1 MDSISSRIVAMVAP
15 RIRDSESPS
24 KRRESRFVQL
34 KEDDDGDDQINAMS
48 QAHPIVKAE
57 QRKSENR
64 ALVNVELGDGH
75 IKAQPNFDVLVNKP
89 EKATKSQLFLVV
101 SIIVHSN
108 IKK

>member
-34 KEDDDGDDQINAMS
+34 KEDDDDDQNHAPIGAMN
-48 QAHPIVKAE
+48 QAQPIVKAE

-64 ALVNVELGDGH
+64 ALVNVEPGDDH
-75 IKAQPNFDVLVNKP
+75 MKAQPNFDVLVNKP
-89 EKATKSQLFLVV
+89 EKAAKSQLFLVV
-101 SIIVHSN
+101 RVV
-108 IKK
+108 